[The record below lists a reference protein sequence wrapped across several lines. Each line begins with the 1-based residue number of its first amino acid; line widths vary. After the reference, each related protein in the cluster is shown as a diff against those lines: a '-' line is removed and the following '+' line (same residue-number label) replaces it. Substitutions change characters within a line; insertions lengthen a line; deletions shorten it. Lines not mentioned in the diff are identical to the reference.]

1 MIRMFSDGKL
11 HCLVMGRLVMGR
23 LVMGRRVMGRLVMGR
38 FVWEPNPLIIC

>member
-11 HCLVMGRLVMGR
+11 HCLVMGR